1 MSRNIKSNQAGI
13 AHLGLVLVVLVF
25 VAVGSL
31 VYWRFSSSNKSQ
43 DTNVTQVQG
52 STDEEKLQS
61 ELENSADNLDENSNA
76 TADVAESAGG
86 QNE

>member
-1 MSRNIKSNQAGI
+1 MSKNIKSNQAGI